1 MFSSPVNV
9 SWPSIGHRV
18 IFVSALFFALTLI
31 VVLLALL
38 APAARNLE
46 PGTPA
51 QALTATPI
59 AFPTTVA
66 PAAQTSADAQPLA
79 VPETAL
85 VAHVNGVALPLTA
98 LTRTGQ
104 VAQAMGILLGQPVV
118 LDQAQQIDQLINRA
132 LVLQAAHAAG
142 FALPTAAI
150 TTALEQWLAQNGKTR
165 TDLAA
170 ALATADLTLA
180 DFDAEFARLVT
191 VDRFISQQVATTKL
205 TRADLLRHWQA
216 AARISFGPAAQA
228 VLITPAAAPTALP
241 TALPTVAV
249 AARAAQP
256 TAPAP
261 ARIGPF
267 TLWSA
272 ATLGVPASL
281 TAASPPAAPPAVA
294 TAAPLLPPT
303 IGLAPGNLAPTFTLP
318 LLADPQAAL
327 DLADLRGQGVVLSFW
342 TTWCP
347 YCRKQTPVLVAGA
360 QDPAAVGLHFIG
372 VNVEEPAATVA
383 AYVAEQQLSYPIL
396 LDHIGAVAAQYLV
409 RGYPTTYFLDRN
421 GIVVAKHVGV
431 LDATHLARY
440 VAQLAELSSA
450 GP

>member
-1 MFSSPVNV
+1 MSSSPVNV
-9 SWPSIGHRV
+9 SWPSIGHSV
-18 IFVSALFFALTLI
+18 IFVSALLFALSLI

-38 APAARNLE
+38 VPTARNLE
-46 PGTPA
+46 PRTPA
-51 QALTATPI
+51 LALTATPI
-59 AFPTTVA
+59 AFPTAVA
-66 PAAQTSADAQPLA
+66 SAAQTSRNAPPLA
-79 VPETAL
+79 VPETVL
-85 VAHVNGVALPLTA
+85 VAQVNGVALPLTA

-104 VAQAMGILLGQPVV
+104 VAQAMAILLDQPVV

-142 FALPTAAI
+142 FALPTAVI
-150 TTALEQWLAQNGKTR
+150 TAALDQWLAQSGKTR
-165 TDLAA
+165 TDLAV
-170 ALATADLTLA
+170 ALATLDLTLA
-180 DFDAEFARLVT
+180 DFDAEFAQLVT

-216 AARISFGPAAQA
+216 VAQVSFGPAAQA
-228 VLITPAAAPTALP
+228 ALATPAAS
-241 TALPTVAV
+241 PTVAV
-249 AARAAQP
+249 AARALQP

-261 ARIGPF
+261 ARLGPF

-272 ATLGVPASL
+272 ATVGVL
-281 TAASPPAAPPAVA
+281 ASP

-303 IGLAPGNLAPTFTLP
+303 SGLAPGNLAPTFTLP
-318 LLADPQAAL
+318 LLTDPQTAL

-360 QDPAAVGLHFIG
+360 QDPAAAGLHFIG

-383 AYVAEQQLSYPIL
+383 AYVAEQQLPYPIL
-396 LDHIGAVAAQYLV
+396 LDHTGAVAAQYLV

-421 GIVVAKHVGV
+421 GAVVAKHVGV
-431 LDATHLARY
+431 LDATQLARY